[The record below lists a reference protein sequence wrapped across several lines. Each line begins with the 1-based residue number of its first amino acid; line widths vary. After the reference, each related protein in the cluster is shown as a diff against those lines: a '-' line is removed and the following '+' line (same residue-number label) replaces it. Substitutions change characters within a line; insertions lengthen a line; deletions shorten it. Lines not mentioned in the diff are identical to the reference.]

1 MTIRT
6 TSGGKVMSISADEIL
21 QVFRECGA
29 ILHGHFRL
37 SSGKHSDTYF
47 EKFQILQHPH
57 HVERL
62 CGDLAERFR
71 TEPIDVVVGPTTGGV
86 IIAYEVAR
94 QLGTRAI
101 YAEREGDK
109 RVLRRGFTLRE
120 GERVLVVDDIL
131 TTGGS
136 VREVLEMLEPYRVQ
150 VVGVGILVDR
160 TGGQADLGVRLEALL
175 RLSVEA
181 WQPEQCPLC
190 ERGEPITEPGSRFL
204 HSA

>member
-1 MTIRT
+1 MNL
-6 TSGGKVMSISADEIL
+6 SPEHIL
-21 QVFRECGA
+21 AIFRDCGA
-29 ILHGHFRL
+29 VLHGHFRL

-47 EKFQILQHPH
+47 EKFQVLQHPH
-57 HVERL
+57 YVQQL
-62 CGDLAERFR
+62 CGELAKRFR
-71 TEPIDVVVGPTTGGV
+71 DERIDVVVGPTTGGV

-150 VVGVGILVDR
+150 LVGVGILVDR
-160 TGGQADLGVRLEALL
+160 TGGQVDLGVRTETLL
-175 RLSVEA
+175 RLKVEA
-181 WQPEQCPLC
+181 WQPEECPLC
-190 ERGEPITEPGSRFL
+190 HRGEPITEPGSRFL
-204 HSA
+204 PR

>member
-1 MTIRT
+1 MHLSPEHVVGI
-6 TSGGKVMSISADEIL
+6 
-21 QVFRECGA
+21 FRDCGA
-29 ILHGHFRL
+29 VLHGHFRL

-47 EKFQILQHPH
+47 EKFQVLQHPH
-57 HVERL
+57 YVQQL
-62 CGDLAERFR
+62 CGELAKRFR
-71 TEPIDVVVGPTTGGV
+71 DKRIDVVVGPTTGGV

-94 QLGTRAI
+94 QLGTRAL

-150 VVGVGILVDR
+150 LVGVGILVDR
-160 TGGQADLGVRLEALL
+160 TGGQVDLGVRTETLL
-175 RLSVEA
+175 RLKVQA
-181 WQPEQCPLC
+181 WQPEECPLC
-190 ERGEPITEPGSRFL
+190 QRGEPIIEPGSRFL
-204 HSA
+204 PR

>member
-1 MTIRT
+1 
-6 TSGGKVMSISADEIL
+6 MSPDEIL
-21 QVFRECGA
+21 QIFRDCGA

-47 EKFQILQHPH
+47 EKFQVLQYPRY
-57 HVERL
+57 VQQL
-62 CGDLAERFR
+62 CGELAERFR
-71 TEPIDVVVGPTTGGV
+71 AEPVDVVVGPTTGGV

-101 YAEREGDK
+101 YAEREGQK
-109 RVLRRGFTLRE
+109 RVLRRGFTLLPN
-120 GERVLVVDDIL
+120 ERVLVVDDIL

-150 VVGVGILVDR
+150 LVGVGILVDR
-160 TGGQADLGVRLEALL
+160 TGGQVLMGTRLEALL
-175 RLSVEA
+175 PLSVQS

-190 ERGEPITEPGSRFL
+190 QQGEPITEPGSRFL
-204 HSA
+204 QTR

>member
-1 MTIRT
+1 MV
-6 TSGGKVMSISADEIL
+6 SPSPEDIL
-21 QVFRECGA
+21 QIFRDCGA
-29 ILHGHFRL
+29 VLHGHFRL

-47 EKFQILQHPH
+47 EKFQVLQHPDY
-57 HVERL
+57 VQQL
-62 CGDLAERFR
+62 CGELAGRFR
-71 TEPIDVVVGPTTGGV
+71 DDRVDVVVGPTTGGV

-109 RVLRRGFTLRE
+109 RVLRRGFTLHE

-150 VVGVGILVDR
+150 LVGIGVLVDR
-160 TGGQADLGVRLEALL
+160 TGGQVDLGTRTESLL
-175 RLSVEA
+175 QLVVEA
-181 WQPEQCPLC
+181 WQPEECPLC
-190 ERGEPITEPGSRFL
+190 HRGEPITEPGSRFL
-204 HSA
+204 HR

>member
-1 MTIRT
+1 M
-6 TSGGKVMSISADEIL
+6 GISPDEIL
-21 QVFRECGA
+21 QIFRDCGA
-29 ILHGHFRL
+29 VLHGHFRL

-47 EKFQILQHPH
+47 EKFQILQYPQ
-57 HVERL
+57 HVQRL
-62 CGDLAERFR
+62 CGELTNRFR

-109 RVLRRGFTLRE
+109 RVLRRGFTLCP

-160 TGGQADLGVRLEALL
+160 AGGQVQLDTRLEALL
-175 RLSVEA
+175 RLNVQA
-181 WQPEQCPLC
+181 WRPEECPLC
-190 ERGEPITEPGSRFL
+190 QQEEPITEPGSRFL
-204 HSA
+204 QTR

>member
-1 MTIRT
+1 M
-6 TSGGKVMSISADEIL
+6 GISPDEIL
-21 QVFRECGA
+21 QIFRDCGA
-29 ILHGHFRL
+29 VLHGHFRL

-47 EKFQILQHPH
+47 EKFQILQYPQ
-57 HVERL
+57 HVQRL
-62 CGDLAERFR
+62 CGELTNRFR

-109 RVLRRGFTLRE
+109 RVLRRGFTLCP

-160 TGGQADLGVRLEALL
+160 AGGQVQLDTRLEALL
-175 RLSVEA
+175 RLNVQA
-181 WQPEQCPLC
+181 WQPEECPLC
-190 ERGEPITEPGSRFL
+190 QQEEPITEPGSRFL
-204 HSA
+204 QTR

>member
-1 MTIRT
+1 M
-6 TSGGKVMSISADEIL
+6 GISPDEIL
-21 QVFRECGA
+21 QIFRDCGA
-29 ILHGHFRL
+29 VLHGHFRL

-47 EKFQILQHPH
+47 EKFQILQYPQ
-57 HVERL
+57 HVQRL
-62 CGDLAERFR
+62 CSELTNRFR

-109 RVLRRGFTLRE
+109 RVLRRGFTLCP

-160 TGGQADLGVRLEALL
+160 AGGQVQLDTRLEALL
-175 RLSVEA
+175 RLNVQA
-181 WQPEQCPLC
+181 WQPEECPLC
-190 ERGEPITEPGSRFL
+190 QQEEPITEPGSRFL
-204 HSA
+204 QTR

>member
-1 MTIRT
+1 
-6 TSGGKVMSISADEIL
+6 MSPDEIL
-21 QVFRECGA
+21 QIFRDCGA

-47 EKFQILQHPH
+47 EKFQVLQYPRY
-57 HVERL
+57 VQQL
-62 CGDLAERFR
+62 CGELAERFR
-71 TEPIDVVVGPTTGGV
+71 AEPVDVVVGPTTGGV

-101 YAEREGDK
+101 YAEREGQK
-109 RVLRRGFTLRE
+109 RVLRRGFTLLPN
-120 GERVLVVDDIL
+120 ERVLVVDDIL

-150 VVGVGILVDR
+150 LVGVGILVDR
-160 TGGQADLGVRLEALL
+160 TGGQVLMDTRLEALL
-175 RLSVEA
+175 SLSVQS

-190 ERGEPITEPGSRFL
+190 QQGEPITEPGSRFL
-204 HSA
+204 QTR

>member
-1 MTIRT
+1 MFSDTLSPETILH
-6 TSGGKVMSISADEIL
+6 I
-21 QVFRECGA
+21 FRECGA
-29 ILHGHFRL
+29 VLHGHFRL

-47 EKFQILQHPH
+47 EKFQVLQYPRY
-57 HVERL
+57 VQQL
-62 CGDLAERFR
+62 CGELAKRFR
-71 TEPIDVVVGPTTGGV
+71 EEHIDVVVGPTTGGV

-94 QLGTRAI
+94 QLGTRAV

-150 VVGVGILVDR
+150 LVGVGILVDR
-160 TGGQADLGVRLEALL
+160 TGGQVDLGVRTETLL
-175 RLSVEA
+175 QLRVEA
-181 WQPEQCPLC
+181 WQPEECPLC
-190 ERGEPITEPGSRFL
+190 QRGEPITEPGSRFL
-204 HSA
+204 RAQTTS

>member
-1 MTIRT
+1 
-6 TSGGKVMSISADEIL
+6 MSLSPDAIL
-21 QVFRECGA
+21 QIFRDCGA
-29 ILHGHFRL
+29 VLHGHFRL

-47 EKFQILQHPH
+47 EKFQVLQHPH
-57 HVERL
+57 YVQQL
-62 CGDLAERFR
+62 CGELAKRFR
-71 TEPIDVVVGPTTGGV
+71 NDRIDVVVGPTTGGV

-109 RVLRRGFTLRE
+109 RVLRRGFTLYE

-136 VREVLEMLEPYRVQ
+136 VREVLEMLEPYRVPL
-150 VVGVGILVDR
+150 VGVGILVDR
-160 TGGQADLGVRLEALL
+160 TGGTVDLGVRMETLL
-175 RLSVEA
+175 QLAVEA
-181 WQPEQCPLC
+181 WQPDACPLC

-204 HSA
+204 RTG

>member
-1 MTIRT
+1 
-6 TSGGKVMSISADEIL
+6 MSLSSEDIL
-21 QVFRECGA
+21 NIFRDCGA
-29 ILHGHFRL
+29 VLHGHFRL

-47 EKFQILQHPH
+47 EKFQVLQHPQY
-57 HVERL
+57 VQQL
-62 CGDLAERFR
+62 CGELAARFR
-71 TEPIDVVVGPTTGGV
+71 DERTDVVVGPTTGGV

-109 RVLRRGFTLRE
+109 RVLRRGFTLHE

-150 VVGVGILVDR
+150 LVGIGILVDR
-160 TGGQADLGVRLEALL
+160 TGGQVDLGTRTESLL
-175 RLSVEA
+175 RLVVEA
-181 WQPEQCPLC
+181 WQPEECPLC
-190 ERGEPITEPGSRFL
+190 QRGEPITEPGSRFL
-204 HSA
+204 QR

>member
-1 MTIRT
+1 
-6 TSGGKVMSISADEIL
+6 MSPDEIL
-21 QVFRECGA
+21 QIFRDCGA

-47 EKFQILQHPH
+47 EKFQVLQYPRY
-57 HVERL
+57 VQQL
-62 CGDLAERFR
+62 CGELAERFR
-71 TEPIDVVVGPTTGGV
+71 AEPVDVVVGPTTGGV

-101 YAEREGDK
+101 YAEREGQK
-109 RVLRRGFTLRE
+109 RVLRRGFTLLPN
-120 GERVLVVDDIL
+120 ERVLVVDDIL

-150 VVGVGILVDR
+150 LVGVGILVDR
-160 TGGQADLGVRLEALL
+160 TGGQVLMGTRLEALL
-175 RLSVEA
+175 SLSVQS

-190 ERGEPITEPGSRFL
+190 QQGEPITEPGSRFL
-204 HSA
+204 QTR

>member
-1 MTIRT
+1 MV
-6 TSGGKVMSISADEIL
+6 SLSPEDIL
-21 QVFRECGA
+21 QIFRDCGA
-29 ILHGHFRL
+29 VLHGHFRL

-47 EKFQILQHPH
+47 EKFQVLQHPH
-57 HVERL
+57 HVQQL
-62 CGDLAERFR
+62 CGELAARFR
-71 TEPIDVVVGPTTGGV
+71 DERTDVVVGPTTGGV

-109 RVLRRGFTLRE
+109 RVLRRGFTLHE

-150 VVGVGILVDR
+150 LVGIGILVDR
-160 TGGQADLGVRLEALL
+160 TGGQVDLGTRTESLL
-175 RLSVEA
+175 QMVVEA
-181 WQPEQCPLC
+181 WQPEECPLC
-190 ERGEPITEPGSRFL
+190 QRGEPITEPGSRFL
-204 HSA
+204 QR

>member
-1 MTIRT
+1 
-6 TSGGKVMSISADEIL
+6 MSPDEIL
-21 QVFRECGA
+21 QIFRDCGA

-47 EKFQILQHPH
+47 EKFQVLQYPRY
-57 HVERL
+57 VQQL
-62 CGDLAERFR
+62 CGELAERFR
-71 TEPIDVVVGPTTGGV
+71 AEPVDVVVGPTTGGV

-101 YAEREGDK
+101 YAEREGQK
-109 RVLRRGFTLRE
+109 RVLRRGFTLLPN
-120 GERVLVVDDIL
+120 ERVLVVDDIL

-150 VVGVGILVDR
+150 LVGVGILVDR
-160 TGGQADLGVRLEALL
+160 TGGQVLMDTRLEALL
-175 RLSVEA
+175 PLSVQS

-190 ERGEPITEPGSRFL
+190 QQGEPLTEPGSRFL
-204 HSA
+204 QTR

>member
-1 MTIRT
+1 MVL
-6 TSGGKVMSISADEIL
+6 SQQQIL
-21 QVFRECGA
+21 QIFRDCGA
-29 ILHGHFRL
+29 VLHGHFRL

-47 EKFQILQHPH
+47 EKFQVLQYPH
-57 HVERL
+57 HVQQL
-62 CGDLAERFR
+62 CGELAKRFR
-71 TEPIDVVVGPTTGGV
+71 DDRVDVVVGPTTGGV

-120 GERVLVVDDIL
+120 GEHVLVVDDIL

-150 VVGVGILVDR
+150 LVGVGILVDR
-160 TGGQADLGVRLEALL
+160 TGGQVELGVRTESLL
-175 RLSVEA
+175 QLMVEA
-181 WQPEQCPLC
+181 WQPEECPLC
-190 ERGEPITEPGSRFL
+190 QRGEPITEPGSRFL
-204 HSA
+204 QAR